1 MDNSYPNPAPG
12 DEHAM
17 SKKTVLL
24 RLAVFVLALFA
35 THVLLLWL
43 HPMGQHQFFG
53 NLVLAALSFWV
64 ILRLAMPHLKDKSTE
79 IPVSR
84 AQIRRLRELFKL

>member
-12 DEHAM
+12 DERAM

-43 HPMGQHQFFG
+43 HPMGRHQFFG
-53 NLVLAALSFWV
+53 NLALGSVSFWV
-64 ILRLAMPHLKDKSTE
+64 ILRMALPHLKDKSPETQHQQE
-79 IPVSR
+79 
-84 AQIRRLRELFKL
+84 